1 MKNLRQVS
9 DLVNYKEVLS
19 TVSNSVPMFLEED
32 GEVKY
37 AVLAIEDFGRL
48 HTETYILTQRDDG

>member
-9 DLVNYKEVLS
+9 DLVNYKEVS

-37 AVLAIEDFGRL
+37 AIPTIEDFGRL

>member
-1 MKNLRQVS
+1 M
-9 DLVNYKEVLS
+9 
-19 TVSNSVPMFLEED
+19 SNSVPMFLEED

-37 AVLAIEDFGRL
+37 AALTIEDFGRL